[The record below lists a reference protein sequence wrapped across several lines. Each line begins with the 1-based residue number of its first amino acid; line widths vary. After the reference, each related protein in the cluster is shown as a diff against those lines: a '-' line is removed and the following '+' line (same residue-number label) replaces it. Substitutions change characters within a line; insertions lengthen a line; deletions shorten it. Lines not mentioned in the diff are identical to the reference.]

1 MQISE
6 SDIAK
11 RYEHMT
17 DEEFAQ
23 LRRQDLTEA
32 ARNVYDRER
41 ERRGIPL
48 PAAQPPTGPLV
59 KEKQTD
65 PAGQFCR
72 SGLTL
77 EPRRIYILIGSLAL
91 AILFVSVVLSWR
103 PPP

>member
-11 RYEHMT
+11 RYEYMT
-17 DEEFAQ
+17 GEEFAQ

-32 ARNVYDRER
+32 ARNVYDSER

-59 KEKQTD
+59 KENHTGFTLT
-65 PAGQFCR
+65 PAQ
-72 SGLTL
+72 
-77 EPRRIYILIGSLAL
+77 IYILIGAIAL
-91 AILFVSVVLSWR
+91 AGLIFSLGDAGVFSPR
-103 PPP
+103 

>member
-17 DEEFAQ
+17 DDEFAQ

-59 KEKQTD
+59 KEKHTD
-65 PAGQFCR
+65 M
-72 SGLTL
+72 TL
-77 EPRRIYILIGSLAL
+77 EPRQIYILIGSIALAL
-91 AILFVSVVLSWR
+91 LFFSVANSNFFR
-103 PPP
+103 R